1 MTRIARML
9 RWIPVLLVSAPLFVG
24 AAERIVIGQSID
36 LSGPNAAIGII
47 GQSIDLSGPNAAIGR
62 DYVAGIK
69 TYFDSINSKG
79 GISGKHIQ
87 YIVRDDQGK
96 PELSSKLS
104 TELIAAENVDFLL
117 GSVGTN
123 PTNAILSS
131 PAFRRSNM
139 VLFAPLATE
148 NLADNPQIMMWRPQ
162 FQDEMRYLYSYFSK
176 VGIRNVGLVMQDA
189 SSHEQSLQRISAEMQ
204 SRDLNV
210 VGIARIGANG
220 ERSAGEAARLA
231 AAKPGLVLV
240 FADSIASGLFLKEF
254 RVHASQTFVAGTSLT
269 NLETL
274 REIAGPKAVE
284 WTVFSQV
291 VPNPNTYSSGIQAE
305 HIAMMRKYRDE
316 SVSAL
321 TLEGFTVAKS
331 LVHMIERAKNYRTA
345 IQEFRATRNA
355 EIDLGGLL
363 IVNSAKSTHLSN
375 YLDVALFRKGTR
387 LVY

>member
-1 MTRIARML
+1 MTRIARTFRGILM
-9 RWIPVLLVSAPLFVG
+9 LLVSAPLFAG
-24 AAERIVIGQSID
+24 AADRI
-36 LSGPNAAIGII
+36 II
-47 GQSIDLSGPNAAIGR
+47 GQAIDLSGPNAAIGR

-69 TYFDSINSKG
+69 TYFDAVNSKG
-79 GISGKHIQ
+79 GISGRRIQ

-96 PELSSKLS
+96 PELSARLS

-117 GSVGTN
+117 GSVGMN
-123 PTNAILSS
+123 STNAILNTQ
-131 PAFRRSNM
+131 AFRRSNL

-148 NLADNPQIMMWRPQ
+148 NLTDNTQVMMWRPQ

-176 VGIRNVGLVMQDA
+176 VGIKNVGLVMQDA

-204 SRDLNV
+204 ARDLNV
-210 VGIARIGANG
+210 VGIAHIGANG
-220 ERSAGEAARLA
+220 ERSASEAARLA

-240 FADSIASGLFLKEF
+240 FADSIAGGLFLKEF
-254 RVHASQTFVAGTSLT
+254 RTHASQTFVAGTSLT

-321 TLEGFTVAKS
+321 TLEGFAVAKA
-331 LVHMIERAKNYRTA
+331 LVHIIEKAKNYRSA
-345 IQEFRATRNA
+345 IREFRANKNA
-355 EIDLGGLL
+355 EIDLGGLS
-363 IVNSAKSTHLSN
+363 IVNSEKMPHLSS